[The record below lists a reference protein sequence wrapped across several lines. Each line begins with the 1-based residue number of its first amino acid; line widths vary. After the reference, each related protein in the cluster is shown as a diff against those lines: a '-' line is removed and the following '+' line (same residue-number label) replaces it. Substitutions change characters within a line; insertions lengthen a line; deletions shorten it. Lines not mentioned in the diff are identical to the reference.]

1 MDATELS
8 VSERAHAIIEACE
21 RQESAN
27 PLEVFWA
34 IEALPFVRM
43 HGPEHHV
50 LDGAAFLT
58 AFHNAGGAID
68 LPAALDALVARGLA
82 MPGAICGLWGV
93 CGSAASVGA
102 ALAIIEGTAHSA
114 GRKPHRRPALLQAQC
129 LRGPSAGGI
138 LRASAVRRRDGERH
152 DRLPRLCPQRAMLGR
167 EVSFPP
173 FGERASDASV
183 GAEPAR
189 SAVFRPTLRKMP
201 EEMRGHCGWSRCPVL
216 RAVSAGL
223 VGRGWRTLRNM
234 VAI

>member
-102 ALAIIEGTAHSA
+102 ALAIIEGTGPLTDDASWGSHMELAAAFCRPKAASA
-114 GRKPHRRPALLQAQC
+114 ARVAASAMPSWPFSRRHPTRERGSASRWRAARSSAAIVPATRNAWARGVLST
-129 LRGPSAGGI
+129 LRG
-138 LRASAVRRRDGERH
+138 
-152 DRLPRLCPQRAMLGR
+152 
-167 EVSFPP
+167 
-173 FGERASDASV
+173 ASV
-183 GAEPAR
+183 GR
-189 SAVFRPTLRKMP
+189 
-201 EEMRGHCGWSRCPVL
+201 
-216 RAVSAGL
+216 
-223 VGRGWRTLRNM
+223 
-234 VAI
+234 

>member
-1 MDATELS
+1 MPS
-8 VSERAHAIIEACE
+8 SKRA
-21 RQESAN
+21 SARRARI
-27 PLEVFWA
+27 PLRSFGPSR
-34 IEALPFVRM
+34 PFPSCGCM
-43 HGPEHHV
+43 GPSTTCST
-50 LDGAAFLT
+50 GPPSSRPFT
-58 AFHNAGGAID
+58 T
-68 LPAALDALVARGLA
+68 PAAPSTCPRRSTPLWRGVLPCLA
-82 MPGAICGLWGV
+82 PSAGCGACAGP
-93 CGSAASVGA
+93 
-102 ALAIIEGTAHSA
+102 HSA